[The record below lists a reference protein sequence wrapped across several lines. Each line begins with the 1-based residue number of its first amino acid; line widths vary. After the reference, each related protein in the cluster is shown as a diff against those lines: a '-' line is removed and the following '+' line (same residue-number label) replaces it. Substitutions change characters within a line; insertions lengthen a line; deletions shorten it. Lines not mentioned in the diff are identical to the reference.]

1 MAMLLTESE
10 EKSSNSFLPINASE
24 GLWEWLE
31 KEQISVGFTTYQ
43 TNRLMLVGRKAN
55 GRLAINER
63 LFDKPMGLYAQGN
76 SLYMS
81 TRYQIWQLDNH
92 LAKGETYQ
100 EADRLYVPS
109 LSYTTGSLNVHDL
122 VLGRDG
128 TPIFINTDFSCLA
141 TIQAGYSFA
150 PIWQPPFITKLVA
163 EDRCHLNGLAM
174 VEGEPAYVTACS
186 MTDSAAGWRSHRN
199 DGGIVVHIPS
209 NEVVLRGLSM
219 PHSPRWY
226 QGKLWILNA
235 GTGELGYVDD
245 HQFIPIA
252 FCPGFVRGLAF
263 WGDLAI
269 VGLSKLRSAS
279 FSGLVLEE
287 RLLAEGNTAQCGLIA
302 INIHSGE
309 IVHSLFLDK
318 PIEELFDVVVLPNVC
333 LPMSLGFQDE
343 DIERLVTFPSSN
355 GLVTTKPTVKR
366 PRDSTL
372 MIAGF
377 PTKDRVERENQESR
391 EYEAMERQEQLAEAK
406 VKFQRVFHLNPESL
420 APYDGMTFLSL
431 QQRWQIQPQ
440 RGEVIGVS
448 ASVLGDMVGFA
459 IAELLPNL
467 KAEIISLFVDP
478 NHRQKGIGTRMLAFL
493 EREIFSQKFQQ
504 IALVYAP
511 TPLAEKALTP
521 IFRKLGWVEPR
532 SLANGLK
539 VALKALQN
547 VKNPINP
554 AISGSAK
561 VKFEEGKNQVKDH
574 NLEQAVICFQEAIAL
589 RPNYVAA
596 YNQLGNALQTL
607 EQSDEA
613 IAAYQK
619 ILEINPNVAAAHFNL
634 GSIWQMQ
641 GKYEEAIA
649 AYQQAVELKPDFA
662 LAYQN
667 LGRLF
672 EINHNFA
679 EWRQSVDRY
688 AKNCAAT
695 DRINVLVMQIRAY
708 LQLGLTDIAQQYFQ
722 QLESILLQENAV
734 LQEYARLIY
743 ENLLFSIP
751 YLRDRIDLNGYFNQL
766 IGTAYSQQCLQ
777 PVKEL
782 ELAKTSLITFNKS
795 EKESSEHLRIGI
807 ISRHFRRH
815 SIGWCSRDIIRE
827 LSKLTPHL
835 YLYVTGS
842 SNFDDITEDFS
853 QMTDNFFDFSSQ
865 SNLSLLEKLRAD
877 SLDIL
882 IDMDSLM
889 SHSHALI
896 LYYSPAK
903 VVLSWLGCEPPYI
916 SQENYYL
923 CDRHTHPESVQSHYQ
938 EKLIRM
944 PDFAMAIAGFSSM
957 DIDRESLRRD
967 LGLASKCIVY
977 LSVASGQKI
986 NLDSIRSHISILRQV
1001 PDSVLLHKGFC
1012 DVEVVRSLYE
1022 QECMKAGI
1030 DTQRCQ
1036 FLPFQKSEEEHR
1048 VVYQIAD
1055 VALDTYP
1062 YNGGTH
1068 NLECLWFNL
1077 PLVTLCGEQA
1087 VSRMGYSFLT
1097 AVGISEG
1104 IAKNWEEYIDWGVK
1118 LGTNLDLRL
1127 QLQQKLVQSKRK
1139 ETLSPIWNP
1148 QKFALDAYTLF
1159 QTLEKKVVQEALLP
1173 IVNPPISEAA
1183 KLKFEEGKNQVQAQN
1198 LEQAVICFQEA
1209 IRLQPDY
1216 VAAYNQLGN
1225 ALQGLGRSEEAIAA
1239 YQKILEINP
1248 NVAAAHFNLGSIW
1261 QMQGKYEEAIAAYQ
1275 RAIKLKPD
1283 FALAHRNLS
1292 GLVAKDQTD

>member
-333 LPMSLGFQDE
+333 RPMSLGFQDE

-377 PTKDRVERENQESR
+377 PTKERIERENQESR

-420 APYDGMTFLSL
+420 APYDGMTFPSL
-431 QQRWQIQPQ
+431 QQRWQNQPQ

-478 NHRQKGIGTRMLAFL
+478 NHRQKGVGTKMLAFL
-493 EREIFSQKFQQ
+493 EREIGSQKVEQ

-511 TPLAEKALTP
+511 TPLADRALTSM
-521 IFRKLGWVEPR
+521 FRKLGWAAPR
-532 SLANGLK
+532 SLDNGFK
-539 VALKALQN
+539 VALKGLPT
-547 VKNPINP
+547 VNP

-589 RPNYVAA
+589 QPDYVGA
-596 YNQLGNALQTL
+596 YNQLGNALQGL
-607 EQSDEA
+607 GESEQE
-613 IAAYQK
+613 IACYQK
-619 ILEINPNVAAAHFNL
+619 ILEINPNVAAAHCNL
-634 GSIWQMQ
+634 GSIWQ
-641 GKYEEAIA
+641 
-649 AYQQAVELKPDFA
+649 
-662 LAYQN
+662 
-667 LGRLF
+667 
-672 EINHNFA
+672 
-679 EWRQSVDRY
+679 
-688 AKNCAAT
+688 T
-695 DRINVLVMQIRAY
+695 
-708 LQLGLTDIAQQYFQ
+708 
-722 QLESILLQENAV
+722 
-734 LQEYARLIY
+734 
-743 ENLLFSIP
+743 
-751 YLRDRIDLNGYFNQL
+751 
-766 IGTAYSQQCLQ
+766 
-777 PVKEL
+777 
-782 ELAKTSLITFNKS
+782 
-795 EKESSEHLRIGI
+795 
-807 ISRHFRRH
+807 
-815 SIGWCSRDIIRE
+815 
-827 LSKLTPHL
+827 
-835 YLYVTGS
+835 
-842 SNFDDITEDFS
+842 
-853 QMTDNFFDFSSQ
+853 
-865 SNLSLLEKLRAD
+865 
-877 SLDIL
+877 
-882 IDMDSLM
+882 
-889 SHSHALI
+889 
-896 LYYSPAK
+896 
-903 VVLSWLGCEPPYI
+903 
-916 SQENYYL
+916 
-923 CDRHTHPESVQSHYQ
+923 Q
-938 EKLIRM
+938 EK
-944 PDFAMAIAGFSSM
+944 F
-957 DIDRESLRRD
+957 
-967 LGLASKCIVY
+967 
-977 LSVASGQKI
+977 
-986 NLDSIRSHISILRQV
+986 
-1001 PDSVLLHKGFC
+1001 
-1012 DVEVVRSLYE
+1012 
-1022 QECMKAGI
+1022 
-1030 DTQRCQ
+1030 
-1036 FLPFQKSEEEHR
+1036 
-1048 VVYQIAD
+1048 
-1055 VALDTYP
+1055 
-1062 YNGGTH
+1062 
-1068 NLECLWFNL
+1068 
-1077 PLVTLCGEQA
+1077 
-1087 VSRMGYSFLT
+1087 
-1097 AVGISEG
+1097 
-1104 IAKNWEEYIDWGVK
+1104 
-1118 LGTNLDLRL
+1118 
-1127 QLQQKLVQSKRK
+1127 
-1139 ETLSPIWNP
+1139 
-1148 QKFALDAYTLF
+1148 
-1159 QTLEKKVVQEALLP
+1159 EA
-1173 IVNPPISEAA
+1173 
-1183 KLKFEEGKNQVQAQN
+1183 
-1198 LEQAVICFQEA
+1198 
-1209 IRLQPDY
+1209 
-1216 VAAYNQLGN
+1216 
-1225 ALQGLGRSEEAIAA
+1225 
-1239 YQKILEINP
+1239 
-1248 NVAAAHFNLGSIW
+1248 
-1261 QMQGKYEEAIAAYQ
+1261 AIAAYQ
-1275 RAIKLKPD
+1275 RAIALKPD
-1283 FALAHRNLS
+1283 FVLAHQNLGGLLASQRRFVEAESCLIQALQLQPQTPELHQQLGNILRQIGKIEEAMTCFRNAIKLNPQFGEAFHNLGCLLMTKGQIEAAQKCFEKVLKLQPDSPTIHPNLGFILEAQGKYPEALIAYDRALALNPEATELLYQREHLRLILCDWDDFDVRMQTLTERIQEHIRDPRSARLSPLSLSCFPVPRQLHQAVNRHWSQHIIESMADLKARCGFEHQHNQEHNRQEKIRLGYLSADFRSHAVGCLIADIFQYHDRHVFEVYAYSLTDTEDEITEIIRDGCDVFVNIAHLSVEAAARRIYEDRIDILIDLGGYTTSSRPEILALQPAPIQMQYLGYPDTMAAEFMQYILSDRWIIPTALAHHYTEQVLELPQTFIASPVAISEKALTRQELGLPEQGFVYCCFNRTDKFDPHLFAIWMRILQKVPESVLWLIEVTPAISATLRKEGLAKGVDPRRLVFSPRFSMSEFIAIAQRADLFLDTFNYNAGATAICGLQSGLPILTCTGETFTSRMAASICASVGLEALICDSPLVYEQQAIYWGKHPQELGLIRTKLLESKQNLPLFQPKQWVGNLESILKNLS
-1292 GLVAKDQTD
+1292 Q

>member
-1 MAMLLTESE
+1 LTKLQEVSDSAFLQVH
-10 EKSSNSFLPINASE
+10 SSD
-24 GLWEWLE
+24 GLWEWL
-31 KEQISVGFTTYQ
+31 KNEQISIGFTTYQ
-43 TNRLMLVGRKAN
+43 TNRLMLVGRNVN
-55 GRLAINER
+55 GRLTINER
-63 LFDKPMGLYAQGN
+63 LFDKPMGLYAQADR
-76 SLYMS
+76 LYMS

-109 LSYTTGSLNVHDL
+109 QSYTTGSLNVHDL
-122 VLGRDG
+122 VLDRNG

-174 VEGEPAYVTACS
+174 VDGEPAYVTACS
-186 MTDSAAGWRSHRN
+186 MTDSAAGWRAYRN
-199 DGGIVVHIPS
+199 DGGIVMHIPS
-209 NEVVLRGLSM
+209 NEVVVGGLSM

-226 QGKLWILNA
+226 QGKLCLLNA
-235 GTGELGYVDD
+235 GTGDLGYVDD
-245 HQFIPIA
+245 HKFVPIA
-252 FCPGFVRGLAF
+252 FCQGFVRGLAF

-287 RLLAEGNTAQCGLIA
+287 RLLAEGKTAQCGLMA

-309 IVHSLFLDK
+309 IVHSLFLEQ
-318 PIEELFDVVVLPNVC
+318 PIEELFDVVVLPNVVR
-333 LPMSLGFQDE
+333 PMSLGFQDE

-366 PRDSTL
+366 PSDVKPA
-372 MIAGF
+372 IAGL
-377 PTKDRVERENQESR
+377 PTKERVDRENQESR
-391 EYEAMERQEQLAEAK
+391 QYEALERQEQLTGAQ

-420 APYDGMTFLSL
+420 APYDAMTFPSL
-431 QQRWQIQPQ
+431 QQRWQSQPQ

-478 NHRQKGIGTRMLAFL
+478 NHRQKGVGTRMLAFL
-493 EREIFSQKFQQ
+493 EREIWSQKFEQ
-504 IALVYAP
+504 IAVVYAP
-511 TPLAEKALTP
+511 TSLTEKGLESML
-521 IFRKLGWVEPR
+521 RKLGWAAPR
-532 SLANGLK
+532 SLDNGFK
-539 VALKALQN
+539 VALKGLAT
-547 VKNPINP
+547 VNPP
-554 AISGSAK
+554 ISEAAK
-561 VKFEEGKNQVKDH
+561 VKFEEGKDRVK
-574 NLEQAVICFQEAIAL
+574 EQDLDRAIACFQAAIAL
-589 RPNYVAA
+589 QPDYVAA

-607 EQSDEA
+607 EKSDEA

-619 ILEINPNVAAAHFNL
+619 ILEINPNVAVAHCNL
-634 GSIWQMQ
+634 GSIWQTQ
-641 GKYEEAIA
+641 EKYEEAIA
-649 AYQQAVELKPDFA
+649 AYQRAIQLKPDFA

-688 AKNCAAT
+688 AENCAAT

-708 LQLGLTDIAQQYFQ
+708 LQSGLTDIAQQHFQ
-722 QLESILLQENAV
+722 QLESILLQENGV
-734 LQEYARLIY
+734 LQEYVRLIY
-743 ENLLFSIP
+743 ENLVFSVP
-751 YLRDRIDLNGYFNQL
+751 YLRDRIDLNGYFNKL
-766 IGTAYSQQCLQ
+766 IGTAYIQQCLQ

-782 ELAKTSLITFNKS
+782 ELAKTSLTTINKSDNKS
-795 EKESSEHLRIGI
+795 EKDSSEHLRIGI

-842 SNFDDITEDFS
+842 SNFDDIAEDFS
-853 QMTDNFFDFSSQ
+853 QMTDSFFDFSSQ

-889 SHSHALI
+889 SPSHALI
-896 LYYSPAK
+896 LHHAPAK

-923 CDRHTHPESVQSHYQ
+923 CDRYTHPESVQSHYQ

-944 PDFAMAIAGFSSM
+944 PDFAMAIAGFSSK

-967 LGLASKCIVY
+967 LGLAPKSIVY

-1001 PDSVLLHKGFC
+1001 PDSVLIHKGSC

-1022 QECMKAGI
+1022 RECLKAGI
-1030 DTQRCQ
+1030 DPQRCQ
-1036 FLPFQKSEEEHR
+1036 FLPFQKSEEDHR

-1127 QLQQKLVQSKRK
+1127 QLQQQLHQSKQK
-1139 ETLSPIWNP
+1139 ETLSSIWNP

-1159 QTLEKKVVQEALLP
+1159 QALEKKAVQKALLP
-1173 IVNPPISEAA
+1173 IANPSINEAA
-1183 KLKFEEGKNQVQAQN
+1183 KFKFEEGKDRVK
-1198 LEQAVICFQEA
+1198 EQDLDRAVISFREA
-1209 IRLQPDY
+1209 IALQPDY

-1225 ALQGLGRSEEAIAA
+1225 ALQGLGRSDEAIAA

-1248 NVAAAHFNLGSIW
+1248 NVAAAHCNLGSIW
-1261 QMQGKYEEAIAAYQ
+1261 QTQEKYELAIAAYQ
-1275 RAIKLKPD
+1275 RAIALKPD
-1283 FALAHRNLS
+1283 FALAYRNLS
-1292 GLVAKDQTD
+1292 GLVAKDLTD